1 MRRERTRQDSL
12 VGEMLRNRAQE
23 KIQKEYY
30 VNLETNLLEMAAGD
44 DRLKN
49 RISSYFVSL
58 LKGKQKTR
66 ELPADIAN
74 AELSRSLRMLA
85 YDRTFTESVLILDS
99 STKKAMDETA
109 EEVNK
114 KREGRGDFSG
124 QIQRLVR
131 LARMH
136 LADR

>member
-66 ELPADIAN
+66 ELPADLNN

-85 YDRTFTESVLILDS
+85 YDRSFTESVLILDS

>member
-58 LKGKQKTR
+58 LKGKHKTR

-85 YDRTFTESVLILDS
+85 YDRTFTENVLILDS